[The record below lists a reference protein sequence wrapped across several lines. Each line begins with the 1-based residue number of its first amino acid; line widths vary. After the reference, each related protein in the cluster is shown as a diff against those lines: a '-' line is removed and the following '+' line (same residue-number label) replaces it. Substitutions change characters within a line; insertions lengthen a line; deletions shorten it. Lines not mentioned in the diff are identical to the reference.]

1 MVQVDAR
8 GIFLQ
13 IDLLWDGVR
22 GRPTRRAPSAV
33 MCNGPKAPMQPYGTC
48 TGTEAQV
55 FGARKQT
62 TRARRDHILSLSS
75 CPFAGLKRIDSRR
88 IRNASSHS
96 GRHNARNAGFRNRR
110 LCGFELRP
118 KTQWESVLASPEWQF
133 ARLLGSLPAFE
144 ERPGRL
150 HHDPGQREQ
159 RHPKVDRV
167 QSSVLL
173 SLAGLASSQ
182 CGAFHF
188 RGPAPS

>member
-62 TRARRDHILSLSS
+62 TRVRRDHILSLSS
-75 CPFAGLKRIDSRR
+75 CPFAGLSAYTQGEYGMRQVTLAATTLATLAFASAAYADS
-88 IRNASSHS
+88 NY
-96 GRHNARNAGFRNRR
+96 GPRHNGNQCWHNQGSNSMGYWTPCQPSQSAQGVPTRAPASANNATRR
-110 LCGFELRP
+110 
-118 KTQWESVLASPEWQF
+118 
-133 ARLLGSLPAFE
+133 
-144 ERPGRL
+144 
-150 HHDPGQREQ
+150 
-159 RHPKVDRV
+159 
-167 QSSVLL
+167 
-173 SLAGLASSQ
+173 
-182 CGAFHF
+182 
-188 RGPAPS
+188 